1 MSQENVRTVHRF
13 LRALDRRDYENARPC
28 LCRDAEWHNTAAF
41 PGSRTIVG
49 PQAIVDFWQALVES
63 FDPAEGGMEVE
74 NVTES
79 GDLVVIGLRSRG
91 HGATSGV
98 PIDVRWGLR
107 ASMRDG
113 KIERIDISGDY
124 TSPRG
129 RRAVGRM
136 KVKSPGLLASSLA
149 KSPLVRVTTS

>member
-13 LRALDRRDYENARPC
+13 LRALDRRDYENAR
-28 LCRDAEWHNTAAF
+28 
-41 PGSRTIVG
+41 RT
-49 PQAIVDFWQALVES
+49 Q
-63 FDPAEGGMEVE
+63 
-74 NVTES
+74 S

-124 TSPRG
+124 TS
-129 RRAVGRM
+129 ALEAA
-136 KVKSPGLLASSLA
+136 GLSE
-149 KSPLVRVTTS
+149 